1 MSLPNQ
7 VPYGVSRTGKP
18 VNVGDTVSIS
28 GVITAITGTG
38 AGANLTVL
46 CSGALDGSY
55 NETTSVQQGVYSYS
69 IGVPLVGGTNAPA
82 TGVYAADVTASQS
95 L

>member
-1 MSLPNQ
+1 MAQ
-7 VPYGVSRTGKP
+7 GVTRNGKP
-18 VNVGDTVSIS
+18 VQVGDQVSIVGVVTAVTGS
-28 GVITAITGTG
+28 GG
-38 AGANLTVL
+38 AANLTVL
-46 CSGALDGSY
+46 CSGALEGPTD
-55 NETTSVQQGVYSYS
+55 TTTGAYSYS

>member
-1 MSLPNQ
+1 MSLPLQ

-28 GVITAITGTG
+28 GTITAISGYGPGANVTVLFAGALEGPTDPTTG
-38 AGANLTVL
+38 A
-46 CSGALDGSY
+46 
-55 NETTSVQQGVYSYS
+55 YSYTL
-69 IGVPLVGGTNAPA
+69 GAPAAGGTNAPA
-82 TGVYAADVTASQS
+82 VGVYAADCTSAQT